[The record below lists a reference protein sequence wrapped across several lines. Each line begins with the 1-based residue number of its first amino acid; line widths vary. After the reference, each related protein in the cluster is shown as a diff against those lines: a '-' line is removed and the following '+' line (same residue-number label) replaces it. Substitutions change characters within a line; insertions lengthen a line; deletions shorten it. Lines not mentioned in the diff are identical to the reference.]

1 MMRTRTSLMRLTA
14 CCSLLFASLV
24 AIAGEHE
31 LRYRGEYT
39 YGHEVNVFCPAISSQ
54 CYWLSGET
62 HGVMRAALEE
72 LSVEQKAKPYDSVCV
87 VIEGKI
93 DRDSAREGFAED
105 YDGLVTVTRL
115 FGLCTETAFVTQG
128 DLQHHRW
135 VLESVNGE
143 ALETD
148 ELDGKVPELDF
159 GEQMQVS
166 GNSGC
171 NQIRGVAVLWEM
183 FFLIEQMISTQ
194 RFCASPQNELELKVQ
209 TLLGSESTISLD
221 QQRNLTLDAGET
233 VLFFRLKD
241 WVE

>member
-1 MMRTRTSLMRLTA
+1 MWTRTSLIRLTA
-14 CCSLLFASLV
+14 YCSLLLAGLV

-39 YGHEVNVFCPAISSQ
+39 YGHEVNIFCPAISSQ

-62 HGVMRAALEE
+62 PGETRAALQE
-72 LSVEQKAKPYDSVCV
+72 LSIERKTKPYDSVCV

-93 DRDSAREGFAED
+93 DRNSAREGFAKD
-105 YDGLVTVTRL
+105 YDGFITVNRL
-115 FGLCTETAFVTQG
+115 FGLCAETAFVTHG

-135 VLESVNGE
+135 VLERINGE
-143 ALETD
+143 ALATD
-148 ELDGKVPELDF
+148 ELDGQVPELDF

-171 NQIRGVAVLWEM
+171 NQFGGVAALREM

-194 RFCASPQNELELKVQ
+194 RFCAPPQNELELKVQ

-221 QQRNLTLDAGET
+221 QQKNLTLDAGET

>member
-1 MMRTRTSLMRLTA
+1 MWTHIPLLRLTA
-14 CCSLLFASLV
+14 CVSLLVTGLV
-24 AIAGEHE
+24 AAAGEHE

-39 YGHEVNVFCPAISSQ
+39 YGHEVNIFCPVISSQ

-62 HGVMRAALEE
+62 PGEIRAALQQSSMKHKTE
-72 LSVEQKAKPYDSVCV
+72 PYDSVCV

-93 DRDSAREGFAED
+93 DGDSAKEGFAVD
-105 YDGLVTVTRL
+105 YDGLVTVNRL
-115 FGLCTETAFVTQG
+115 FGLCTESAFVTQG

-143 ALETD
+143 ALAID

-171 NQIRGVAVLWEM
+171 NQIRGVAALRET

-194 RFCASPQNELELKVQ
+194 RFCAPPQNELELKVQ

-221 QQRNLTLDAGET
+221 QQRNLTLAASET
-233 VLFFRLKD
+233 VLFFRLED